1 MDITEPIS
9 KLKHN
14 IVLAINTQD
23 ELNLFAELDAGIS
36 KDAVYIDEPYVA
48 FKDSDNATQLLPYR
62 EIEIEIESYPIE
74 FRKPRKFMSWYRKV
88 SQSKK

>member
-9 KLKHN
+9 KLKPN

-23 ELNLFAELDAGIS
+23 ELNLLAELDTGIS
-36 KDAVYIDEPYVA
+36 EDAVYIDEPYVA
-48 FKDSDNATQLLPYR
+48 FKDGDNATQLLPYK
-62 EIEIEIESYPIE
+62 EIEIESYPLE

-88 SQSKK
+88 TQSKK